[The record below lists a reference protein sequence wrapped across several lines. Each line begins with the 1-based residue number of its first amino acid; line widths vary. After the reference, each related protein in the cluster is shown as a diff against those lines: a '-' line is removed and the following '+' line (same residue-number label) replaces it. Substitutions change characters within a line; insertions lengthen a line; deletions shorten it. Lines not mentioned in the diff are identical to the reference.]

1 MPVELHV
8 GNDCEL
14 PPGGVSSLVEAQK
27 NLVKE
32 RIMLLSCASDSEP
45 VSSVSEMR
53 EVYKRR
59 LEIEAT
65 EYMIDIAISLIMRGY
80 VSTVSELSKLFQI
93 EVSHGNPYHEVKD
106 KAKAAQDIIDLLQP

>member
-1 MPVELHV
+1 MSVELHV

-14 PPGGVSSLVEAQK
+14 PTGDISSLVEAQK

-32 RIMLLSCASDSEP
+32 RIVLLSCASDSEP
-45 VSSVSEMR
+45 FPPVSAIR
-53 EVYKRR
+53 EAYKRR

-80 VSTVSELSKLFQI
+80 VSTVSELAKLFQI
-93 EVSHGNPYHEVKD
+93 EVNHGNPYHEVKD